1 MEKCYEMG
9 IFTQICNCLASY
21 GSEGR
26 KVGGWRHIW
35 SDGDRILCSMSADA
49 DLIADV
55 LEMIGYE
62 DIHTGYYDPKED
74 AQDGINDEYTGY
86 WYVELD

>member
-1 MEKCYEMG
+1 
-9 IFTQICNCLASY
+9 
-21 GSEGR
+21 
-26 KVGGWRHIW
+26 
-35 SDGDRILCSMSADA
+35 MSADA